1 MENETE
7 RRGVPRRS
15 TFSLVS
21 FLAAK
26 PSEADLTRKGG
37 ARKRA
42 KFSAERETQQ
52 SGLCD
57 DLLVDAQLGDQS
69 AVTLDVLLLQVVQ
82 QTAALADHLE
92 QATTRVVVL
101 GIQLQVSGEVSDALG
116 QDSDLDLGRTGVAL
130 VGAVCF
136 DDSSLL
142 FFTQHG

>member
-57 DLLVDAQLGDQS
+57 DLLADAQLGDQS
-69 AVTLDVLLLQVVQ
+69 AVTLDVLLLEVNKELTTVSNHFEQSA
-82 QTAALADHLE
+82 TA
-92 QATTRVVVL
+92 VVVL
-101 GIQLQVSGEVSDALG
+101 VILLQMLVEVLDSGGE
-116 QDSDLDLGRTGVAL
+116 DSDLNLRGSGILLVDLVSL
-130 VGAVCF
+130 N
-136 DDSSLL
+136 DLLL
-142 FFTQHG
+142 FVLH